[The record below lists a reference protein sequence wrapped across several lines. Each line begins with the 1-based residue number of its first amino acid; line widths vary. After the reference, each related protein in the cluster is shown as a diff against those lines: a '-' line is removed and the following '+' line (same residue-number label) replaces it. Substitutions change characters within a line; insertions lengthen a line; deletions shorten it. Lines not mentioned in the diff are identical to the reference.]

1 MPPFPSY
8 VPMPENQPGLG
19 LGHFLGAMRI
29 DAFRSA
35 EEFKRDMDL
44 WIQRFKS
51 AEPITEDQPVII
63 PGEPETETHAFRMQ
77 NGIPLLEVV
86 WNDIMQTAEK
96 FKIKL

>member
-1 MPPFPSY
+1 
-8 VPMPENQPGLG
+8 MPENQPGLG

-44 WIQRFKS
+44 WIRRFKS
-51 AEPITEDQPVII
+51 AEPISEDQPVII
-63 PGEPETETHAFRMQ
+63 PGEPERETEVFRMQ

-86 WNDIMQTAEK
+86 WNDIIQTAEK